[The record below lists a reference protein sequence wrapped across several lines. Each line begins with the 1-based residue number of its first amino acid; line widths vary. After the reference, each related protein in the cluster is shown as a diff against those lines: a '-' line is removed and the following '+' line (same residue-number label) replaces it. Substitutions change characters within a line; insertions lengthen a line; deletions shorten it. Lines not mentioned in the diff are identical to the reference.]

1 MGVSTTFLTN
11 SRTTSS
17 WLYAGV
23 AFILMTAPSVVMN
36 CATHNGTRTDCWPL
50 VVAVET
56 IFLAVPPVTQPPHV
70 NPTIARAIAPPT
82 APQQAGFTAA
92 LVSLEISM
100 NFTLRF
106 EEKRIFTHLY
116 LTLLARSVVV

>member
-1 MGVSTTFLTN
+1 MGFSTTFVTN
-11 SRTTSS
+11 SRTMSS
-17 WLYAGV
+17 WLYGDV
-23 AFILMTAPSVVMN
+23 AFILATAPSVVMN

-50 VVAVET
+50 VAAAEV

-70 NPTIARAIAPPT
+70 NPMIARAIAPPT

-100 NFTLRF
+100 T
-106 EEKRIFTHLY
+106 
-116 LTLLARSVVV
+116 SP